1 MVVDHRHL
9 VHRLQQ
15 ILAHHLLG
23 PVGVHHHQQAV
34 GVGQQDGV
42 LLGEKHILV
51 PRAARPAARTSRWPG
66 SARPP

>member
-9 VHRLQQ
+9 VYRLQQ

-34 GVGQQDGV
+34 GVGQQDGI
-42 LLGEKHILV
+42 LLGEEHVLV
-51 PRAARPAARTSRWPG
+51 LAQPPHRSDISLAG
-66 SARPP
+66 FCRPP